1 MTAAGMNLKNKQSQF
16 TVNMNVYQGEYKVQ
30 VSTDGISCIKVLL
43 EFLKFSYN
51 FSLLWGV
58 GGWGLNNGNNYCRV
72 RMCKL
77 SITVTANML

>member
-51 FSLLWGV
+51 FSLLWGA
-58 GGWGLNNGNNYCRV
+58 GGLNNGNNYCRV

-77 SITVTANML
+77 SITVTVNML

>member
-30 VSTDGISCIKVLL
+30 VSTDGISCIKVLF

-51 FSLLWGV
+51 FSLLWG
-58 GGWGLNNGNNYCRV
+58 GWGLGV
-72 RMCKL
+72 KQW
-77 SITVTANML
+77 

>member
-51 FSLLWGV
+51 F
-58 GGWGLNNGNNYCRV
+58 
-72 RMCKL
+72 
-77 SITVTANML
+77 